1 MSGTAGNWWDSAPVV
16 SATPAAPQGN
26 WWDAAPVVQDLAKEL
41 GGIVDDPAR
50 AAPAT
55 TIANASLFPNV
66 QDRIPVYAKALG
78 IPPDKFALSEGQ
90 IVYQDPKNP
99 NQYIRVEP
107 SVAGATGPMD
117 ALRRVGLYAAGSVGP
132 AIPAVA
138 SMAAGIGTRGNL
150 ASIAAA
156 GGAGGVAD
164 MGRQA
169 LGQFINGGNPTDI
182 DYLNSAGQ
190 AALGAGGQAV
200 GVGLRSAFERAPVG
214 LASADRAWM
223 RDPANV
229 AAARAN
235 ADLLR
240 REGIT
245 GMQGAVTNRG
255 SLIAADR
262 QMMRNAGTADPMREA
277 VRRINTEEV
286 PEAISRAAGRVYRD
300 EGVDQAART
309 FRDAATSVI
318 ESPRQETNIAARG
331 AFRAAQA
338 EPDQWNAAMR
348 RVLLND
354 EMQGLYR
361 AAAVRAERDVTL
373 KTPGAVRFPPLEQVN
388 ARNSP
393 PFQAWQYMRQELD
406 ARAAAAHT
414 ARDFNTERQMRG
426 LSGMLDNAIR
436 DVNPAYVQ
444 AQTISAPGQQIT
456 ARLNQGTVGS
466 VAKAGDDAP
475 ATEILGKAFDPART
489 SPAAIAESRQAF
501 VNAGQVD
508 AWDSAFSAHVRSV
521 ADKAQRTLAS
531 GETGNV
537 AGKIHAELFGTD
549 AKRRA
554 AAAALGGE
562 NTPAYREF
570 AETMRA
576 MDIASRVPAM
586 GSQTATDLGQT
597 GAVASPTARA
607 VAAPFRL
614 LSPGTYANLGNRAAD
629 AIEGGSASRAAAR
642 TAAGYAAGPSANGL
656 LLEGV
661 RIMNPAVAGLL
672 SGGSR
677 GGVGLLPGLLGV
689 GGPPADWQPYQP
701 PPRR

>member
-1 MSGTAGNWWDSAPVV
+1 MSGTAGNWWDAAPVV
-16 SATPAAPQGN
+16 SAAPASTPGN
-26 WWDAAPVVQDLAKEL
+26 WWDAAPVVQDLAKEM
-41 GGIVDDPAR
+41 GGIVDDPGR
-50 AAPAT
+50 AAPAA

-78 IPPDKFALSEGQ
+78 IAPDKFALSEGQ
-90 IVYQDPKNP
+90 IVYQDPQNP

-117 ALRRVGLYAAGSVGP
+117 ALKRAGLYAAGSVGP

-169 LGQFINGGNPTDI
+169 LGQAINGGNPADI

-200 GVGLRSAFERAPVG
+200 GVGLRSLFERVPAG
-214 LASADRAWM
+214 LASADRDWM
-223 RDPANV
+223 RSPANV
-229 AAARAN
+229 AGARAN

-245 GMQGAVTNRG
+245 GMNGAVTNRG

-286 PEAISRAAGRVYRD
+286 PAAIDRAAGRIAPNRGIDQSARGLQEAAAPVIEAPRNAANAAATPFYRQAEKGAQAWTPELAQLAD
-300 EGVDQAART
+300 QSPAVQSALKRSGVTYQNLYGKPPPDVPDFRLWDLAKKQLDADYEAAGSAVLPADRASRGGIDAARKRLVGALDDLYPPYATGKAVAQPGMKASSRLREGVLGDLER
-309 FRDAATSVI
+309 V
-318 ESPRQETNIAARG
+318 G
-331 AFRAAQA
+331 
-338 EPDQWNAAMR
+338 PDVPA
-348 RVLLND
+348 
-354 EMQGLYR
+354 
-361 AAAVRAERDVTL
+361 
-373 KTPGAVRFPPLEQVN
+373 PQV
-388 ARNSP
+388 
-393 PFQAWQYMRQELD
+393 
-406 ARAAAAHT
+406 
-414 ARDFNTERQMRG
+414 
-426 LSGMLDNAIR
+426 
-436 DVNPAYVQ
+436 
-444 AQTISAPGQQIT
+444 
-456 ARLNQGTVGS
+456 
-466 VAKAGDDAP
+466 
-475 ATEILGKAFDPART
+475 LGKMFDPART
-489 SPAAIAESRQAF
+489 SAAAIDESRQAF
-501 VNAGQVD
+501 QAAGQV
-508 AWDSAFSAHVRSV
+508 AQFEEAFSAYVRSV
-521 ADKAQRTLAS
+521 ADKAQRTLAN

-537 AGKIHAELFGTD
+537 AGKIHAELFSTD
-549 AKRRA
+549 AKKRA
-554 AAAALGGE
+554 VAAALGGD
-562 NTPAYREF
+562 NTPAYRQF

-607 VAAPFRL
+607 IAAPFRL
-614 LSPGTYANLGNRAAD
+614 LSPGTWTNLGNRAAD
-629 AIEGGSASRAAAR
+629 AIEGGSASRSATR
-642 TAAGYAAGPSANGL
+642 TAAGYAAGPSANGM

-677 GGVGLLPGLLGV
+677 GGAGLLPGLLGV
-689 GGPPADWQPYQP
+689 GAPPADWQPYQP
-701 PPRR
+701 PQRR